1 MTTENKSKRYIEAIG
16 RRKTASARVRITEGT
31 KESFLINDKDIS
43 EYFDTQVLVVQA
55 HAPLTK
61 AGLTQKFTVTVKVN
75 GGGIAGQADAVSH
88 GLARALIVWD
98 EELRKSFKKDG
109 LLKRDPRKKERKKF
123 GLKKARKAP
132 TWSKR

>member
-88 GLARALIVWD
+88 VLARALIVWD

-109 LLKRDPRKKERKKF
+109 ILKRDTRKKERKKF

>member
-75 GGGIAGQADAVSH
+75 GGGIAG
-88 GLARALIVWD
+88 
-98 EELRKSFKKDG
+98 
-109 LLKRDPRKKERKKF
+109 
-123 GLKKARKAP
+123 
-132 TWSKR
+132 